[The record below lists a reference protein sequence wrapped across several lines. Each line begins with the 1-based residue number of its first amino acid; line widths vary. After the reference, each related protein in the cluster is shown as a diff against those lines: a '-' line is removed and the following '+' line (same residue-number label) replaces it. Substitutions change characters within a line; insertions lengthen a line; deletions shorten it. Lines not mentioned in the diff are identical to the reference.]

1 MKRFHFKGEFIL
13 KESTH
18 SIRDRPWSEKDKRII
33 ILLIAISLIIFDFV
47 VDTPI
52 NILKG
57 IYHIIIHPDS
67 LITDYL
73 VIGGIGAAFVNSGL
87 LTLFFLYLLWKHHV
101 LFNGATFA
109 VLFLIAGF
117 SFLGK
122 NILNIWTI
130 ITGVYFNTK
139 YHRQSFSPYLYIALF
154 GTAMAP
160 IVTEII
166 FHATLT
172 FPLRLRLG
180 ILLGLGIGFILPPL
194 ALHFY
199 HMHQGFNLY
208 HVGFSSGLIVTVL
221 VALFKSFGY
230 HPSSQLIWGE
240 NYNTLLSIYLY
251 LLYFILLLIGFL
263 TSSKPFYPIKQ
274 LMMRSG
280 RLSTDFI
287 VLDGFSATLINM
299 ALNGILVTTY
309 ILVVGGQLNGPTL
322 GGIFSVIEFGAYG
335 NLNNIIPVMIG
346 IIIEYF
352 IKIWS
357 INDPSILLASLF
369 GPALAPIAG
378 TYGCFFGIL
387 ARFLHS
393 SVVLHIGEL
402 HAGLNLYN
410 NGFSAGIVA
419 SILIPLIEAFKG
431 PTIPKNN

>member
-1 MKRFHFKGEFIL
+1 M
-13 KESTH
+13 
-18 SIRDRPWSEKDKRII
+18 
-33 ILLIAISLIIFDFV
+33 
-47 VDTPI
+47 
-52 NILKG
+52 
-57 IYHIIIHPDS
+57 
-67 LITDYL
+67 
-73 VIGGIGAAFVNSGL
+73 
-87 LTLFFLYLLWKHHV
+87 
-101 LFNGATFA
+101 
-109 VLFLIAGF
+109 
-117 SFLGK
+117 
-122 NILNIWTI
+122 
-130 ITGVYFNTK
+130 
-139 YHRQSFSPYLYIALF
+139 
-154 GTAMAP
+154 
-160 IVTEII
+160 TEII
-166 FHATLT
+166 FYTTLS
-172 FPLRLRLG
+172 FPLRLSLG

-208 HVGFSSGLIVTVL
+208 NVGFSSGLIVTIL

-230 HPSSQLIWGE
+230 QPSSQLIWGE

-263 TSSKPFYPIKQ
+263 TSSKPFYRIKQ

-322 GGIFSVIEFGAYG
+322 GGIFAVIGFGAYG
-335 NLNNIIPVMIG
+335 KHLNNIIPVMIG
-346 IIIEYF
+346 IIIGCF
-352 IKIWS
+352 IKVWS

-369 GPALAPIAG
+369 GTALAPIAG
-378 TYGCFFGIL
+378 TYGWFFGIL
-387 ARFLHS
+387 AGFLHS

-419 SILIPLIEAFKG
+419 SILIPLIEAFKR